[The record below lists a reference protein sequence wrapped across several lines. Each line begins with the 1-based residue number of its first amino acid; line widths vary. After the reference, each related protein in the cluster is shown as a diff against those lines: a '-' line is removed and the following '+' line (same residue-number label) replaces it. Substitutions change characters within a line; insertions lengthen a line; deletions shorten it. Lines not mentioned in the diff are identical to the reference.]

1 MDERTLPRYLRND
14 IEAFKE
20 GVRTNSTVLDCLW
33 DELYGSINSAFY
45 DNEISEAEARHLREE
60 YLGI

>member
-45 DNEISEAEARHLREE
+45 DNEISETEAKYLREE